1 MLPSK
6 QQRPQ
11 SGQSRSGTPTDQ
23 QVEWRP
29 RHWSAVRGV
38 AAGHEVAEAGGCL
51 GALLL
56 ACDQQVCTV
65 QCVVRCQV
73 SGLKIGSYKLQAA
86 VQHLYTRQLPGS
98 RKLGSLPT

>member
-1 MLPSK
+1 MTICISMLPSK
-6 QQRPQ
+6 QQSPQ

-38 AAGHEVAEAGGCL
+38 AGGHAVAEAGGCL

-56 ACDQQVCTV
+56 GCHHQVCPL
-65 QCVVRCQV
+65 CSAGLDARC
-73 SGLKIGSYKLQAA
+73 
-86 VQHLYTRQLPGS
+86 
-98 RKLGSLPT
+98 LGSK